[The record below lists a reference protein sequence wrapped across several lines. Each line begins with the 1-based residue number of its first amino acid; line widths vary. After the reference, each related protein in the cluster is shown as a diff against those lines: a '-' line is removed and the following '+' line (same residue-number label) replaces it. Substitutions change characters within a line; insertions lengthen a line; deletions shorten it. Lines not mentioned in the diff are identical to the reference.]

1 VPQQNSRGG
10 VFCLALSAAHPNQ
23 ARFMFA
29 KLKQTLADFLSDEQ
43 GQDLVE
49 YSLLL
54 VLIGAVAMLYLT
66 GSGIHISS
74 IFSKISLRVEQANQ
88 TIPE

>member
-1 VPQQNSRGG
+1 MLTNLQQI
-10 VFCLALSAAHPNQ
+10 
-23 ARFMFA
+23 
-29 KLKQTLADFLSDEQ
+29 LKDLLSDEQ

-66 GSGIHISS
+66 GAGINIAG
-74 IFSKISLRVEQANQ
+74 IFSKVSLRVEQASQ
-88 TIPE
+88 TISE

>member
-1 VPQQNSRGG
+1 MLTN
-10 VFCLALSAAHPNQ
+10 
-23 ARFMFA
+23 
-29 KLKQTLADFLSDEQ
+29 LKQILTDLLSDEQ

-66 GSGIHISS
+66 GTGINISS

-88 TIPE
+88 AISQ

>member
-1 VPQQNSRGG
+1 
-10 VFCLALSAAHPNQ
+10 
-23 ARFMFA
+23 MFA
-29 KLKQTLADFLSDEQ
+29 KLRQTLTDFLSDEQ

-49 YSLLL
+49 YTLLL

-88 TIPE
+88 NITE

>member
-1 VPQQNSRGG
+1 MRMNW
-10 VFCLALSAAHPNQ
+10 
-23 ARFMFA
+23 
-29 KLKQTLADFLSDEQ
+29 KQILADFLSDEE

-66 GSGIHISS
+66 GSGIHIAS
-74 IFSKISLRVEQANQ
+74 IFSKISLRVEAANN
-88 TIPE
+88 IISE